1 MSKIKNYFNDD
12 LNRIR
17 FGALIIFVMLI
28 TLMAWQSD
36 DAYHAYIMA
45 KNLVEGN
52 GFVYNIGERA
62 TASSCPLFTLVVAF
76 VYFFIRKMFIASLL
90 VCIVLSAWAF
100 SIVVHSFCKNK
111 TEIIVASVIL
121 IMSNAFMS
129 YTSAGLENCQ
139 LFFLAALFLKE
150 YFSHDKYNTKSL
162 LYLAVLISLIA
173 MTRMDAVLM
182 FVPMVVF
189 AYLLKRDNVSFI
201 KCVGLGIIGLL
212 PFVMWEL
219 FSLFYYGFF
228 VPNTAFVKLGTNI
241 PKIEYLKRGI
251 QYLLNTLVCDPLV
264 IVIPFVAILFVIAY
278 RRLEYIMLS
287 LGVILYGIYV
297 IYIGGDFMMGR
308 HFTVMFFMSVIC
320 ILKIFS
326 KEKINLISIFSKNN
340 KVHDEKEQVDT
351 DKKNSICKKENIKN
365 CSLIKFAYALTLAC
379 VIYSATTVVITRQ
392 FTFGQN
398 FNSPISDE
406 RAGYFKWTSLFN
418 NTISYLKTGELC
430 ILDAWNHDT
439 VDRLREENA
448 RGGILI
454 MVPGITKYYYND
466 MYLNDQYALGDPFL
480 SKLPAVR
487 EENWRIGHMWRECP
501 TGYNETIMFS
511 ENCIDNQS
519 LREYYEVIKLITQGK
534 LFDRNRIKAIIDINT
549 GKYDYL
555 VEEYKQTLNEDN
567 TLKNN

>member
-1 MSKIKNYFNDD
+1 MNKIKSYFNDD

-17 FGALIIFVMLI
+17 FGALIIFIALI

-76 VYFFIRKMFIASLL
+76 GYLFIRKMFIVSLL
-90 VCIVLSAWAF
+90 ICIVFSAWAF
-100 SIVVHSFCKNK
+100 AIVVNTFCKNK
-111 TEIIVASVIL
+111 TQVVVAAIIMM
-121 IMSNAFMS
+121 MSTAFMS

-139 LFFLAALFLKE
+139 LFILTALFLKE
-150 YFSHDKYNTKSL
+150 FFAHKKYNTKSL
-162 LYLAVLISLIA
+162 LYLAILISLIA

-182 FVPMVVF
+182 FVPMILFV
-189 AYLLKRDNVSFI
+189 YLLRRDNVSFI
-201 KCVGLGIIGLL
+201 KCVGLGITGLM
-212 PFVMWEL
+212 PFILWEL
-219 FSLFYYGFF
+219 FSLFYFGFF

-241 PKIEYLKRGI
+241 PKIEYIKRGI
-251 QYLLNTLVCDPLV
+251 QYFLNTLVCDPLV
-264 IVIPFVAILFVIAY
+264 LVIPFIAILLVIVY
-278 RRLEYIMLS
+278 KKLNYIMLS
-287 LGVILYGIYV
+287 LGVLLYGIYV

-320 ILKIFS
+320 ILEIIN
-326 KEKINLISIFSKNN
+326 KENVKFTCLSNAKNN
-340 KVHDEKEQVDT
+340 DNDKESANDN
-351 DKKNSICKKENIKN
+351 K
-365 CSLIKFAYALTLAC
+365 SLIRFIYALTLAC

-418 NTISYLKTGELC
+418 NTISYLRTGKLC
-430 ILDAWNHDT
+430 ILEAWNNDIE
-439 VDRLREENA
+439 DMMREENT
-448 RGGILI
+448 RGGILV

-466 MYLNDQYALGDPFL
+466 LYLNDKYALGDPFL

-501 TGYNETIMFS
+501 IGYNETIMFS
-511 ENCIDNQS
+511 ENCIDNES
-519 LREYYEVIKLITQGK
+519 LREYYEVIKLITQGD
-534 LFDRNRIKAIIDINT
+534 LFDSNRIKAIIDINL
-549 GKYDYL
+549 GKYDHL

-567 TLKNN
+567 TLRY